1 MSTGKP
7 VLRAEPAAVTT
18 GVPGCD
24 GCALYSSIWDWDCS
38 NLRPASCCNYNGNSE
53 FVIFKEVRREPV
65 RNST

>member
-7 VLRAEPAAVTT
+7 VLRAEPAAITT

-24 GCALYSSIWDWDCS
+24 GCALYSDIVDCS
-38 NLRPASCCNYNGNSE
+38 NTRPASCCNYNGNNE